1 MGDSS
6 DPLEIPFECLVVF
19 QKGSEG
25 CQECSGTG
33 SFTKCTCNQY
43 FSCSWCAG
51 QCTFRDVKET
61 CQIPAEWGMEPD
73 KME

>member
-1 MGDSS
+1 MQRALEKMGDSS

-33 SFTKCTCNQY
+33 SFTKCTCN
-43 FSCSWCAG
+43 
-51 QCTFRDVKET
+51 
-61 CQIPAEWGMEPD
+61 
-73 KME
+73 